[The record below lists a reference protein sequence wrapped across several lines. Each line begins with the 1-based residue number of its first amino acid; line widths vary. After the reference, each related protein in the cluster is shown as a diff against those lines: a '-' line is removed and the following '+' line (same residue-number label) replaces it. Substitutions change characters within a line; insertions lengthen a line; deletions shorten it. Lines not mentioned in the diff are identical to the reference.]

1 MKRQLHQRTLT
12 GKQSIVIAALVCLVG
27 FGCVRVPVHKDKIET
42 RLITATANSQ
52 TLLCWDSRT
61 NLLYTVLVAD
71 RFDAPQWQPL
81 ANLANLRGTGAT
93 MQFHLPEDP
102 NHPRCYKLMA
112 LPLSLPTKSR

>member
-1 MKRQLHQRTLT
+1 MKRQLHQRPLI
-12 GKQSIVIAALVCLVG
+12 GKQSLVIATLVCLAG
-27 FGCVRVPVHKDKIET
+27 ISCVRVPIHKDKIET
-42 RLITATANSQ
+42 RLITATANGQ

-81 ANLANLRGTGAT
+81 ANFANLRGTGAM
-93 MQFHLPEDP
+93 MQFHLPEDV
-102 NHPRCYKLMA
+102 NRPRCYKLMA